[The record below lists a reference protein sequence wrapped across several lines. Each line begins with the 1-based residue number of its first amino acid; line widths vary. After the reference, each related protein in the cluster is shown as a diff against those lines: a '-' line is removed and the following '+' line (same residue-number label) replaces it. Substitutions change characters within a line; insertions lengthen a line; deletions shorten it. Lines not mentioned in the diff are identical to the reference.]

1 MGLDMYL
8 NRMPRHKGATAHD
21 VVKIESYIDYKRD
34 LENPKSSAKDY
45 SMKEWCGVD
54 ESEIPMELLEFY
66 RPFFAVKYPD
76 WDEEHKYGYGRIMDQ
91 VAYWRKANAIHDWFV
106 NNVQDGEDDCE
117 YHDEVT
123 QEILEELLCVCETVL
138 ESSKLIEGKIENG
151 YHYNDNGEKIYH
163 YEDGKYIEDPRV
175 AKALLPTTSGFF
187 FGGTDYDE
195 WYCRDVE
202 YTANKIRE
210 ILETTDFDTQM
221 IYYVSSW

>member
-8 NRMPRHKGATAHD
+8 NRMPRHKGATAND
-21 VVKIESYIDYKRD
+21 VDKVDSCIRYMEDVKD
-34 LENPKSSAKDY
+34 PKSKAKEY
-45 SMKEWCGVD
+45 SMKEWCGVSED
-54 ESEIPMELLEFY
+54 EVSPEMLEFY
-66 RPFFAVKYPD
+66 KGFCKTQYYD
-76 WDEEHKYGYGRIMDQ
+76 WDEEHRYPHNGIIEQ

-151 YHYNDNGEKIYH
+151 YHYNDNGEKVYN

-175 AKALLPTTSGFF
+175 AKALLPTTEGFF
-187 FGGTDYDE
+187 FGGTSYDE
-195 WYCRDVE
+195 WYYEDIK
-202 YTANKIRE
+202 YTANKIKE
-210 ILETTDFDTQM
+210 ILETTDFETQM